1 MARDT
6 DHRRV
11 FPVMIPLLGPLAAA
25 AGVATYAIQLRSR
38 IMDVELSL
46 ADTGAGAGNT
56 SVDVKL
62 NGNSILAGALSIAGG
77 AAGKTAQSG
86 PANPVGEPSG
96 VDADPDD
103 EITVDVTAVPGTTPP
118 AGGFITLACAA
129 RDV

>member
-11 FPVMIPLLGPLAAA
+11 FPVMIPLIGPLAVA
-25 AGVATYAIQLRSR
+25 AGVATYAIQPRSR

-46 ADTGAGAGNT
+46 TDTGAGAGNT

-77 AAGKTAQSG
+77 SAAKTSRSG
-86 PANPVGEPSG
+86 PRSPAGEPSG
-96 VDADPDD
+96 VNADPDG

-118 AGGFITLACAA
+118 AGGFVTLACAA
-129 RDV
+129 RDI